1 MNLTKRFQNPITIL
15 LLFTFSWLGCSVF
28 NSTQSIDAVATRHM
42 NAAEGFEQSGDLG
55 NATREY
61 SIVAS
66 LYPNC
71 PEYPIAV
78 RKAASLYL
86 NARNPAA
93 NDSAALSLLSL
104 YLTLP
109 GQETEKEEVRTEL
122 SLVGRIESL
131 TTLLSHTEQTMDS
144 LTQVVRRQT
153 GTLGT
158 QSQRL
163 NELEAELHQTK
174 QELARLKDVDVRL
187 SRLHRRR

>member
-1 MNLTKRFQNPITIL
+1 MNSTTRFQYPIALL
-15 LLFTFSWLGCSVF
+15 LLFVFSWVGCSVF
-28 NSTQSIDAVATRHM
+28 NSTQSVDAVATRHM
-42 NAAEGFEQSGDLG
+42 NAGEGFEQTGDLG

-66 LYPNC
+66 LYPN
-71 PEYPIAV
+71 YPDYPRAV

-86 NARNPAA
+86 DAKNPAA
-93 NDSAALSLLSL
+93 NDSAAFSLLTL

-109 GQETEKEEVRTEL
+109 DPETGKEEARSEL
-122 SLVGRIESL
+122 SLVGRIENL
-131 TTLLSHTEQTMDS
+131 TTLLSHTEQLMDS

-158 QSQRL
+158 QAQRL
-163 NELEAELHQTK
+163 NELDAELHQAK